1 MVSMPFARP
10 ETTVN
15 LSSTRLRTSRLVRA
29 QIPQRAFEFR
39 LPRRPGFQRD
49 PTSPGSKAV
58 PPGGPLR
65 ATSSGTR
72 RRRGRGFQN
81 ARRQPRPECRP
92 FSWRIRRQSRQAR
105 SQRGRHRD
113 ARGTCPHPLETSSH
127 FRPESFVPSF
137 CVTGIESR
145 RLKTD
150 PAERYRLTCDCIG
163 LVVAQQDWMMRRG
176 DGRWTSEK
184 RHFRVKRIK
193 GEHASTICVY
203 LWPFSSMAI
212 LLPDH
217 SGRNLTH

>member
-1 MVSMPFARP
+1 MPFARP

-58 PPGGPLR
+58 PPGGPPR
-65 ATSSGTR
+65 AASSVLAGAVDADSKMPDASPGQSVDRFPGEFGGSLVRHEVGGDGTGMLAELVR
-72 RRRGRGFQN
+72 N
-81 ARRQPRPECRP
+81 
-92 FSWRIRRQSRQAR
+92 
-105 SQRGRHRD
+105 
-113 ARGTCPHPLETSSH
+113 PLETSPH
-127 FRPESFVPSF
+127 FRPESVVPSS

-184 RHFRVKRIK
+184 RHFRV
-193 GEHASTICVY
+193 
-203 LWPFSSMAI
+203 
-212 LLPDH
+212 
-217 SGRNLTH
+217 